1 MLRRIIGLL
10 IIAVLALG
18 CVQESPSYL
27 AKQGEYFYKK
37 AIASYQRLVKKEKRN
52 VAQRIAL
59 AKLYLNRGDFEAAIK
74 TLKGQEDKTA
84 KQLLGEAFYQAGDY
98 TQALG
103 LFERSGKISED
114 EYLYYYGLTCQ
125 RQNLYEK
132 ALELFGRIK
141 GKEYSALAGERVSSI
156 QGLSLGGLDISDQL
170 KEKIEEA
177 TREKYPLAGAVMIL
191 VDEHVK
197 LSPDNTL
204 VSDARYLIKILNER
218 GKKDFAEVV
227 IGYDSTYEKVEL
239 EYARTVK
246 PSGEVIAAGEKDI
259 RDVSRYMNF
268 PLYSNARA
276 RIISMPEISEGAL
289 IDYRVRTIQHQ
300 LINKED
306 FDLAYS
312 LKENEPVLQGRF
324 SLDLPKGRDL
334 KIKVLNPGY
343 NPQNIDLAPKISE
356 TASERNYLWEFRDI
370 PQIELEPDMPP
381 MAEIDPI
388 ILMSTFD
395 SWDEIY
401 KWWWDLTK
409 ERISADSAI
418 NGKTK
423 ELVKGKNTP
432 EEKIRAI
439 YNYCVQEV
447 RYVGV
452 EYGQAGYQPHPAP
465 EIFKNKYG
473 DCKDKAILFIAMLKS
488 AGIDGYPVLIGTRG
502 MPVTAKDFPALNFNH
517 CIAAVELNQKTVFL
531 DITAEV
537 CSFGDLPADD
547 QERTV
552 LLFKKDGY
560 ELIDTPLLL
569 PRENLIR
576 YRTEMIL
583 GQDETVSAKR
593 TVSGLGQFDQAQRFW
608 TRYTPPNLIEES
620 LKAKVQSLVT
630 SGDLISY
637 KYENADN
644 LDLPIKLTYEF
655 KGKNFLSRAGQAR
668 ILPQFT
674 KIDTSSSAKASRIYP
689 LELGQPSVNEAV
701 FSIRLPVNFKI
712 KYLPESRA
720 LTSPWID
727 YAVDYKL
734 KGGIL
739 TVSQNQG
746 LKKRQAAV
754 REYPE
759 FKKFLEDAAILLD
772 EHIILEKKS

>member
-37 AIASYQRLVKKEKRN
+37 AIASYERLVKKEKRN
-52 VAQRIAL
+52 VVQRIAL
-59 AKLYLNRGDFEAAIK
+59 ARLYLNRGDFEAAIK

-84 KQLLGEAFYQAGDY
+84 KQLLGEAFYKAGDY

-103 LFERSGKISED
+103 VFERAGKISED

-177 TREKYPLAGAVMIL
+177 TQEKYPLAWAVMIL

-239 EYARTVK
+239 EYDRTVK

-409 ERISADSAI
+409 DRISADSAI

-473 DCKDKAILFIAMLKS
+473 DCKDKAILFVTMLKV
-488 AGIDGYPVLIGTRG
+488 AGIDGFPVLIGTRG
-502 MPVTAKDFPALNFNH
+502 TPAMEDDFPTVNFNH
-517 CIAAVELNQKTVFL
+517 CVAAVELNNELIFL

-552 LLFKKDGY
+552 LLFKQDGY
-560 ELIDTPLLL
+560 ELIDTPLVL

-608 TRYTPPNLIEES
+608 LRYTPPNLIEES
-620 LKAKVQSLVT
+620 LKQKVQSLVT

-668 ILPQFT
+668 ILPQF
-674 KIDTSSSAKASRIYP
+674 A
-689 LELGQPSVNEAV
+689 
-701 FSIRLPVNFKI
+701 
-712 KYLPESRA
+712 
-720 LTSPWID
+720 
-727 YAVDYKL
+727 
-734 KGGIL
+734 
-739 TVSQNQG
+739 
-746 LKKRQAAV
+746 
-754 REYPE
+754 
-759 FKKFLEDAAILLD
+759 
-772 EHIILEKKS
+772 

>member
-59 AKLYLNRGDFEAAIK
+59 AKLYLNRGDFEAAIE

-84 KQLLGEAFYQAGDY
+84 RQILGAAFYKAGDY

-103 LFERSGKISED
+103 VFERAGKISED

-156 QGLSLGGLDISDQL
+156 QGLSLGGPDISDQL

-177 TREKYPLAGAVMIL
+177 TQEKYPLAGAVMIL
-191 VDEHVK
+191 VDEKVK

-312 LKENEPVLQGRF
+312 LKENEPVLQARF

-488 AGIDGYPVLIGTRG
+488 AGIEGYPVLIGTRG
-502 MPVTAKDFPALNFNH
+502 TPATAKDFPALNFNH

-655 KGKNFLSRAGQAR
+655 KGKNFLSRAGKAR

-674 KIDTSSSAKASRIYP
+674 KIDTSSSAKASRGYP

-701 FSIRLPVNFKI
+701 FSIRLPLNFKI
-712 KYLPESRA
+712 KYLPESRI
-720 LTSPWID
+720 LKSPWID
-727 YAVDYKL
+727 YEVEYKF
-734 KGGIL
+734 KGDTL
-739 TVSQNQG
+739 TVSQKQG
-746 LKKRQAAV
+746 LKKRQASV
-754 REYPE
+754 QEYPE